1 MGEIDTDMIGKE
13 KKRSTV
19 WKEILIEKTL
29 LASAMV
35 SVVVVI
41 LIFAFLL
48 SQGVPAFGKISIID
62 FLSGIKWEPTS
73 VIAPSFGTL
82 PLLYGTMLV
91 TAIAMVVSVPLGL
104 MVAIYIAE
112 VAHPL
117 EKEILKPVIELL
129 SAVPSVIFGL
139 FAMILLATW
148 IQQLTGTNYRL
159 NALNGGVILAI
170 MILPTIVSLAED
182 AITAVP
188 REYKEAAIALGAS
201 RWETVRSVLLPSASS
216 GILAAIFLGFGR
228 AVGETMAV
236 LMATGN
242 VAAIGSILQPARTIT
257 STIAIETLEVDFGGL
272 HYNALFALAI
282 ELFLITFAFNYLADV
297 IGKRLRRMGR

>member
-1 MGEIDTDMIGKE
+1 MGEIDTDMMGKE
-13 KKRSTV
+13 KRRSAV

-91 TAIAMVVSVPLGL
+91 TAIAMAVSVPLGL

>member
-1 MGEIDTDMIGKE
+1 
-13 KKRSTV
+13 
-19 WKEILIEKTL
+19 
-29 LASAMV
+29 
-35 SVVVVI
+35 
-41 LIFAFLL
+41 
-48 SQGVPAFGKISIID
+48 
-62 FLSGIKWEPTS
+62 
-73 VIAPSFGTL
+73 
-82 PLLYGTMLV
+82 MLV

>member
-1 MGEIDTDMIGKE
+1 MRGKE
-13 KKRSTV
+13 KKRSAI
-19 WKEILIEKTL
+19 WKETLIEKAL
-29 LASAMV
+29 LASALV
-35 SVVVVI
+35 SVVVVV
-41 LIFAFLL
+41 LIFAFLI
-48 SQGVPAFGKISIID
+48 SQGGSAFGRISIID
-62 FLSGIKWEPTS
+62 FLLGTKWEPTS

-91 TAIAMVVSVPLGL
+91 TSIAMVVSVPLGL
-104 MVAIYIAE
+104 MAAIYIAE
-112 VAHPL
+112 VAYPL

-129 SAVPSVIFGL
+129 SAVPSVIYGL
-139 FAMILLATW
+139 FALVVLATW
-148 IQQLTGTNYRL
+148 IQQLTGTSYRL

-170 MILPTIVSLAED
+170 MVLPTVVSLAED

-201 RWETVRSVLLPSASS
+201 NWETVRSVLLPSASS

-242 VAAIGSILQPARTIT
+242 VAAIGSILEPTRTMT

-272 HYNALFALAI
+272 HYNTLFALAI
-282 ELFLITFAFNYLADV
+282 ELFVITFAFNYLADI